1 MHQKPFPVIDM
12 VETGKNIMRLRE
24 ERGMTVRDLQAY
36 FGFEEPQAIYK
47 WQRGKSLPTV
57 DNLYALG
64 ALLDVPMEDILVPA
78 NAKSNIIMLEQQE
91 EPCCSNHFWPGCF
104 GHGRN
109 RRTLQ
114 PFLLM
119 HFSYLHVSGN
129 QPRSEDGDVW
139 LGVRMKDWQTGG

>member
-1 MHQKPFPVIDM
+1 MFQKPFPVIDM
-12 VETGKNIMRLRE
+12 IETGKNILRLRE

-114 PFLLM
+114 PFSLM
-119 HFSYLHVSGN
+119 
-129 QPRSEDGDVW
+129 RCA
-139 LGVRMKDWQTGG
+139 

>member
-12 VETGKNIMRLRE
+12 VETGRNITRLRK

-64 ALLDVPMEDILVPA
+64 ALLGVPMEDILVPA
-78 NAKSNIIMLEQQE
+78 NAKSNTIMLEQQD
-91 EPCCSNHFWPGCF
+91 EPCCSNHFPAPW
-104 GHGRN
+104 RA
-109 RRTLQ
+109 Q
-114 PFLLM
+114 
-119 HFSYLHVSGN
+119 
-129 QPRSEDGDVW
+129 EI
-139 LGVRMKDWQTGG
+139 WQNFPAA

>member
-91 EPCCSNHFWPGCF
+91 EPCCSNHFGPGCF

-114 PFLLM
+114 PFSLM
-119 HFSYLHVSGN
+119 
-129 QPRSEDGDVW
+129 RCA
-139 LGVRMKDWQTGG
+139 

>member
-1 MHQKPFPVIDM
+1 MITMPVIDM
-12 VETGKNIMRLRE
+12 AKTGQNIRNLRISK
-24 ERGMTVRDLQAY
+24 GLTVKDLQRL
-36 FGFEEPQAIYK
+36 FGFETPQAIYK

-91 EPCCSNHFWPGCF
+91 EPCCSNHFGPGCF
-104 GHGRN
+104 GHGRS

-114 PFLLM
+114 SFSLM
-119 HFSYLHVSGN
+119 
-129 QPRSEDGDVW
+129 QCA
-139 LGVRMKDWQTGG
+139 

>member
-1 MHQKPFPVIDM
+1 MYQKPFPVIDM
-12 VETGKNIMRLRE
+12 IETGKNIVRLRE

-64 ALLDVPMEDILVPA
+64 ALLGVPMEEILVPA
-78 NAKSNIIMLEQQE
+78 NAKSKIIMLEQQE
-91 EPCCSNHFWPGCF
+91 EPCCSNHFGPGCF
-104 GHGRN
+104 GRGRN

-119 HFSYLHVSGN
+119 
-129 QPRSEDGDVW
+129 RCA
-139 LGVRMKDWQTGG
+139 

>member
-24 ERGMTVRDLQAY
+24 ERGMTVRELQAY

-78 NAKSNIIMLEQQE
+78 NAKSNIIMLEQQD
-91 EPCCSNHFWPGCF
+91 EPCCSNNFWFGCF

-119 HFSYLHVSGN
+119 
-129 QPRSEDGDVW
+129 RCA
-139 LGVRMKDWQTGG
+139 